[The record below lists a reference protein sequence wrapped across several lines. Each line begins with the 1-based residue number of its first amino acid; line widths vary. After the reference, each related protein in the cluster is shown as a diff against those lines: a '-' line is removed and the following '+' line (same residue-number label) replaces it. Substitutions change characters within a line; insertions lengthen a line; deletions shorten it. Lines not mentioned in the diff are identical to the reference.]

1 MQRRTT
7 NIVASLGLILSLV
20 TSVNAQL
27 DLNKE
32 SYSQEEVKVLLEN
45 EKEYEKWY
53 GNLTVPGVKI
63 EGESMIFSE
72 EAKALIA
79 DPKYR
84 KSIYKEAYTFIDVTQ
99 SLSESDFKLAFWQM
113 INLYPDH
120 KDDVVRFIF
129 AYDSVFPTDEVTT
142 AAFYTYAFF
151 DPKITKL
158 ENGKPNIYRPD
169 IFEEL
174 FRNTQEIVSYVAYF
188 RKQNK
193 KTGQ

>member
-1 MQRRTT
+1 MQRKTT
-7 NIVASLGLILSLV
+7 NILATTALLFLFITTGW
-20 TSVNAQL
+20 AQL
-27 DLNKE
+27 DLTKE
-32 SYSQEEVKVLLEN
+32 SYTQEEVKALLEN
-45 EKEYEKWY
+45 EEMYKEWFA
-53 GNLTVPGVKI
+53 NLTVPGVKV
-63 EGESMIFSE
+63 EGETMIFSE
-72 EAKALIA
+72 EAKILIS

-84 KSIYKEAYTFIDVTQ
+84 KTIYKESYTFIDVTK

-120 KDDVVRFIF
+120 KDDVVRFIY
-129 AYDSVFPTDEVTT
+129 AYDSVFPSDEVTT

-158 ENGKPNIYRPD
+158 EGGKPNIYRPD

-174 FRNTQEIVSYVAYF
+174 FRNTQEIVSYVTYL
-188 RKQNK
+188 RKENK